1 MSAATPS
8 PTRIHSAPET
18 PPSGDQTTRYM
29 SVVQG
34 ATSNPRIGQS
44 AELKAASTRLPNSH
58 MAMIAKR
65 GPSEESKRKKQH
77 IRDPP
82 HRVGKEWLTISHRE
96 DGTERRGA
104 DEQPNATVGSVS

>member
-1 MSAATPS
+1 MSAATPM

-18 PPSGDQTTRYM
+18 PPIGDQTIRYM

-34 ATSNPRIGQS
+34 ATSNPRSGQS

-65 GPSEESKRKKQH
+65 GPSAEKSSKKQH
-77 IRDPP
+77 IREPP
-82 HRVGKEWLTISHRE
+82 HQVGEEWLTISHPE
-96 DGTERRGA
+96 DGGSASRRGRTA
-104 DEQPNATVGSVS
+104 G